1 MENKRIFLLIFVSV
15 IFLGLR
21 LWNLE
26 KRINFSMDQGL
37 FSLRAYEIWKNK
49 EITLIGPPASPT
61 VEGRQFFQGPLIYY
75 SIVTLGLLSN
85 WDPIKMGY
93 LLCGLGLFA
102 NLILWRILKN
112 VINEEVAWL
121 YLILI
126 TFFPLSI
133 KYSNFIWNPNF
144 LLVIAPLLIG
154 SMLKK
159 WYFVTGLLLGLGG
172 QYHYQFVLMWIVV
185 ILFVW
190 FKSKKIKNIILVV
203 AGIIIGWAPLI
214 IFDIRNNF
222 YNLRTILLWLQLKNS
237 DKLVFQEYY
246 LLYLVPILI
255 SLAAYYLSKL
265 NNKIK
270 VIVLIII
277 SYWGVRSAIILNK
290 KWTYSDLVETRNII
304 ENQTDNKFNI
314 VNLSDGDSRFYSLR
328 YLLNLSNKKPESVE
342 NYKNIDALYVLV
354 KKEEELKIKN
364 SNLWEIREFNGEIS
378 QMWPINS
385 YFNLFLIKK

>member
-1 MENKRIFLLIFVSV
+1 MGNKRIFLLVFISV

-75 SIVTLGLLSN
+75 SIVGLGLLGN
-85 WDPIKMGY
+85 WDPIKMSY
-93 LLCGLGLFA
+93 WFCGFGLFA
-102 NLILWRILKN
+102 NLILWKILKRT
-112 VINEEVAWL
+112 INEEVAWW

-126 TFFPLSI
+126 TLFPLSI

-144 LLVIAPLLIG
+144 LLVIVPLLIG
-154 SMLKK
+154 SILKK
-159 WYFVTGLLLGLGG
+159 WYLVTGLLLGLGG
-172 QYHYQFVLMWIVV
+172 QYHYQFVLMWLMV

-203 AGIIIGWAPLI
+203 TGIIIGWAPLI

-222 YNLRTILLWLQLKNS
+222 YNLRTMLLWLRLKGGN
-237 DKLVFQEYY
+237 KLMFQEYY
-246 LLYLVPILI
+246 LLYLVPIVTL
-255 SLAAYYLSKL
+255 LVAWCLSRF

-270 VIVLIII
+270 IIVLVLVVL
-277 SYWGVRSAIILNK
+277 WGVGATLIIDK
-290 KWTYSDLVETRNII
+290 KWTYEDLVKTKNII
-304 ENQTDNKFNI
+304 YNQTESNFNI
-314 VNLSDGDSRFYSLR
+314 VNLSEGDSRFYSLR
-328 YLLNLSNKKPESVE
+328 YLLNLSDKKPESVE
-342 NYKNIDALYVLV
+342 NYKNIDALFVLV
-354 KKEEELKIKN
+354 KKEDEIKIKN
-364 SNLWEIREFNGEIS
+364 SSLWEIREFNGEIS
-378 QMWPINS
+378 QAWPIND
-385 YFNLFLIKK
+385 YFNLFLVKK